1 MSKAKKITI
10 WALSFAM
17 VIALGVGGF
26 FLTIKTKPSITPDS
40 VAEVKDTVTD
50 ENGNNLMDGEYHPLP
65 ARMLFTP
72 DVVRQVRPK
81 RSALISR

>member
-1 MSKAKKITI
+1 MKYAPEKVFILENGKYKEITYN
-10 WALSFAM
+10 
-17 VIALGVGGF
+17 
-26 FLTIKTKPSITPDS
+26 

-72 DVVRQVRPK
+72 APLAASAPK
-81 RSALISR
+81 NVQR